1 MLRNPDFRRLA
12 AGSSLHAAGF
22 QGEQVVASLLLY
34 QLTGSTFWVGVG
46 LALSFLP
53 MLIVGVPAGASADH
67 FDRRKLLP
75 LIEVIVMILM
85 GAVAAYFWA
94 VDASVPVLLGIMF
107 VIGCLRAMHHPVR
120 LSYAHDVLGADQLVS
135 ALGALSMFGRFGQ
148 LLGAVGAGSVAEHF
162 GAGPAYALLAAAHLF
177 AFLTF
182 LTLRT
187 GPRREAP
194 AGRQSMRENLK
205 EYARELRTN
214 PVLLRL
220 TLTASIV
227 EIFGFSFVTA
237 LPELVSQQLGG
248 DGQSLGFLHGARS
261 VGGFVAGY
269 VLMRATKIRWRGLA
283 YLASLIGFGVALIA
297 LSACTSLGLAMVATA
312 LVAFSAA
319 SSDVLVQSMMQLCV
333 SDHLRGR
340 AMGAWVLALGAGP
353 VGHVELG
360 AVVGAIGASAGLLLN
375 GFVLVAAGGAVA
387 LLVPRVR
394 KL

>member
-1 MLRNPDFRRLA
+1 MLRNPDFQRLA

-53 MLIVGVPAGASADH
+53 MLLVGVPAGASADH

-75 LIEVIVMILM
+75 LIEL
-85 GAVAAYFWA
+85 AVAVTMGGVALFFWA
-94 VDASVPVLLGIMF
+94 FSASVPVLLAVMF
-107 VIGCLRAMHHPVR
+107 AVGCLRAMHHPVR

-148 LLGAVGAGSVAEHF
+148 LLGAVGAGTIAEHF
-162 GAGPAYALLAAAHLF
+162 GAGPAYAGLTAAHALALF
-177 AFLTF
+177 VFLN
-182 LTLRT
+182 LRT
-187 GPRREAP
+187 NPRREA
-194 AGRQSMRENLK
+194 ANGRQTMRENLR

-214 PVLLRL
+214 PVLVRL
-220 TLTASIV
+220 TLTASLV

-248 DGQSLGFLHGARS
+248 DGQSLGILHGARS
-261 VGGFVAGY
+261 VGGFVAGF
-269 VLMRATKIRWRGLA
+269 VLMRATGLRWRGYA

-297 LSACTSLGLAMVATA
+297 LSVCTTLWLAMLATA
-312 LVAFSAA
+312 FVAFSAA

-333 SDHLRGR
+333 SEHLRGR

-360 AVVGAIGASAGLLLN
+360 AVVGAVGASAGLLLN
-375 GFVLVAAGGAVA
+375 GLVLVTAGALVAA
-387 LLVPRVR
+387 LVPRVR
-394 KL
+394 NF